1 MQGFELRE
9 TRRPRFSSCVRRAA
23 CVGLGLLGILPLAA
37 GALAS
42 AQDAPATS
50 DPASAVPSYTI
61 GPSDI
66 LQIIVWKEPDLTREV
81 TVRFDGMIT
90 VPLLGDLQAAGKS
103 PGELAE
109 SLTEGLRQFVEAPR
123 VTVGVSQAN
132 SARFYVIGQVT
143 KSGEFLLSG
152 HTTVLQGLALAG
164 GFRDFAKT
172 ESIVVVRRDQTVV
185 QVNYKR
191 IADGRD
197 VSQNILLQPED
208 TIVVP

>member
-1 MQGFELRE
+1 MTLA
-9 TRRPRFSSCVRRAA
+9 RRATR
-23 CVGLGLLGILPLAA
+23 VGVQWMAILPLAA
-37 GALAS
+37 VVAAAGRVT
-42 AQDAPATS
+42 AQDGATQAAQTSPAPG
-50 DPASAVPSYTI
+50 YTI

-66 LQIIVWKEPDLTREV
+66 LQIIVWKEPDLTRDV

-90 VPLLGDLQAAGKS
+90 VPLLGDLQAAGRT
-103 PGELAE
+103 PGQLADGLAE
-109 SLTEGLRQFVEAPR
+109 GLKQYIEAPR
-123 VTVGVSQAN
+123 VTVGVSQTH

-172 ESIVVVRRDQTVV
+172 ESIVIVRRDQTVV
-185 QVNYKR
+185 PVNYKR

-197 VSQNILLQPED
+197 VSQNLLLLPED

>member
-1 MQGFELRE
+1 M
-9 TRRPRFSSCVRRAA
+9 
-23 CVGLGLLGILPLAA
+23 
-37 GALAS
+37 
-42 AQDAPATS
+42 
-50 DPASAVPSYTI
+50 
-61 GPSDI
+61 
-66 LQIIVWKEPDLTREV
+66 
-81 TVRFDGMIT
+81 
-90 VPLLGDLQAAGKS
+90 
-103 PGELAE
+103 
-109 SLTEGLRQFVEAPR
+109 
-123 VTVGVSQAN
+123 TVGVSQAN

-172 ESIVVVRRDQTVV
+172 ESIVIVRRDQTVV

-197 VSQNILLQPED
+197 VSQNILLLPED

>member
-1 MQGFELRE
+1 M
-9 TRRPRFSSCVRRAA
+9 TIARRATR
-23 CVGLGLLGILPLAA
+23 VGVRLLAILSLAA
-37 GALAS
+37 VVAAGGLAT
-42 AQDAPATS
+42 AQDVATQAALMSAAPG
-50 DPASAVPSYTI
+50 YTI

-66 LQIIVWKEPDLTREV
+66 LQIIVWKEPDLTRDV

-90 VPLLGDLQAAGKS
+90 VPLLGDLQAAGRT
-103 PGELAE
+103 PGQMADSLAE
-109 SLTEGLRQFVEAPR
+109 GLKQYIEAPR
-123 VTVGVSQAN
+123 VTVGVSQTN

-172 ESIVVVRRDQTVV
+172 ENIVIVRRDQTVV
-185 QVNYKR
+185 PVNYKR

-197 VSQNILLQPED
+197 VSQNLLLQPED

>member
-1 MQGFELRE
+1 M
-9 TRRPRFSSCVRRAA
+9 TIARRATL
-23 CVGLGLLGILPLAA
+23 VRVRLLAILSLAA
-37 GALAS
+37 VVAAGGLAT
-42 AQDAPATS
+42 AQDVATQAALMSAAPG
-50 DPASAVPSYTI
+50 YTI

-66 LQIIVWKEPDLTREV
+66 LQIIVWKEPDLTRDV

-90 VPLLGDLQAAGKS
+90 VPLLGDLHAAGRT
-103 PGELAE
+103 PGQLADSLAE
-109 SLTEGLRQFVEAPR
+109 GLKQYIEAPR

-172 ESIVVVRRDQTVV
+172 ENIVIVRRDQTVV
-185 QVNYKR
+185 PVNYKR

-197 VSQNILLQPED
+197 VSQNLLLQPED

>member
-1 MQGFELRE
+1 M
-9 TRRPRFSSCVRRAA
+9 TSSRRATG
-23 CVGLGLLGILPLAA
+23 VGVCLLVVLPLAMVVT
-37 GALAS
+37 GGTLAT
-42 AQDAPATS
+42 AQDQTTQATKTSAAPG
-50 DPASAVPSYTI
+50 YTI

-66 LQIIVWKEPDLTREV
+66 LQIIVWKEPDLTRDV

-90 VPLLGDLQAAGKS
+90 VPLLGDLPAAGRTPSDLGDSLAQGLKQYI
-103 PGELAE
+103 EL
-109 SLTEGLRQFVEAPR
+109 PR
-123 VTVGVSQAN
+123 VTVGVIQTN

-172 ESIVVVRRDQTVV
+172 DSIVIVRRDQTVV
-185 QVNYKR
+185 PINYKR

-197 VSQNILLQPED
+197 VSQNILLAPED